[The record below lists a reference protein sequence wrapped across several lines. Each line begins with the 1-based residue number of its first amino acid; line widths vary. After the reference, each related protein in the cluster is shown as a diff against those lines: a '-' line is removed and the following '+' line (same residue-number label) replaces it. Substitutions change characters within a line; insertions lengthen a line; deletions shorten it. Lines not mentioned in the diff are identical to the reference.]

1 MLFTLAHGASGL
13 LLPSQQPLQLQPQ
26 PQMSSRRAALQQGA
40 AAAAAIAFLP
50 TSSALAAEEM
60 ASRMGG
66 LLEPFIDTQKGYK
79 LYVPAGWNKFD
90 SDPGVYDVKYQDIIE
105 QETTVQVATSPVQTA
120 TSITALGDLDAVGA
134 KFAKSR
140 NAELV
145 KATSR
150 DVEGSLVYTLE
161 LKGEVYH
168 ELLGLCINR
177 GKLYRVSAVTS
188 NKKWEKRKELYKNVI
203 LSFVPKGY

>member
-1 MLFTLAHGASGL
+1 MLSTLALGASGL

-90 SDPGVYDVKYQDIIE
+90 ADPGVYDVKYQDIIE

-120 TSITALGDLDAVGA
+120 TSVTALGDLDAVGA

-140 NAELV
+140 NAELI

-150 DVEGSLVYTLE
+150 EVEGSLVYTLE

-168 ELLGLCINR
+168 ELLALCINR

-188 NKKWEKRKELYKNVI
+188 NKKWEKRKDLYKNVV
-203 LSFVPKGY
+203 LSFIPKGY

>member
-1 MLFTLAHGASGL
+1 MIALGASGY
-13 LLPSQQPLQLQPQ
+13 LLPSQQPLWPPPQ
-26 PQMSSRRAALQQGA
+26 SQMSSRRSALQQGA
-40 AAAAAIAFLP
+40 AAAAAVAFLP
-50 TSSALAAEEM
+50 STSALAADEQP
-60 ASRMGG
+60 SRMGG

-90 SDPGVYDVKYQDIIE
+90 ADPGVFDVKYQDIIE

-120 TSITALGDLDAVGA
+120 TSVTALGELNAVGA

-150 DVEGSLVYTLE
+150 EVEGSLVYTLE

-168 ELLGLCINR
+168 ELLALCINR

-188 NKKWEKRKELYKNVI
+188 NKKWDKRKELYKNVV